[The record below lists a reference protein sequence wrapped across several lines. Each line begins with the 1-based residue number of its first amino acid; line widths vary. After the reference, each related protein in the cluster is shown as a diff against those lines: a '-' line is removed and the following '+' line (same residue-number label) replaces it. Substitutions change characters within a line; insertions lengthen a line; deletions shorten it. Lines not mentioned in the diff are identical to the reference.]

1 MFGEDKELN
10 KYISVKRLA
19 PYSEDKIRLKNSIF
33 NKKIKSIKKSVKTNK
48 QILKKGL
55 AHLSKKR
62 LVTKMKDRA
71 NAIKKRAEKKMKI
84 LNLSKQEKERDHYV
98 SKSRLTSYGIKED
111 EEN

>member
-1 MFGEDKELN
+1 
-10 KYISVKRLA
+10 
-19 PYSEDKIRLKNSIF
+19 
-33 NKKIKSIKKSVKTNK
+33 
-48 QILKKGL
+48 
-55 AHLSKKR
+55 
-62 LVTKMKDRA
+62 MKDRA